1 MAIRLKLDVEL
12 ERLYGL
18 PLAEFTRARNDLARE
33 LRRAGERE
41 AAEEVSALPKPSI
54 SAWTVN
60 QLARKERL
68 QVRSLLTASE
78 HLRDAQARLLGG
90 GSADELQEAAGRQ
103 REVVR
108 ALLDSA
114 KEVLRSA
121 GHSAT
126 DATMERI
133 RETLTAVAGDEEG
146 MRLVREG
153 RLSKDLDPTGF
164 GPLALGT
171 GAGRKPPARAR
182 SVPTAGKRASSQRER
197 QRRAERARKSQ
208 IDNAKR
214 EVDELRAE
222 VAEQN
227 ARARRAKGEALR
239 AERAAETAKAAAEKV
254 EAELERLTARLEAAK
269 DALARARSA

>member
-1 MAIRLKLDVEL
+1 MATRLKLDEEL

-18 PLAEFTRARNDLARE
+18 PLAEFTRARNDLARA

-41 AAEEVSALPKPSI
+41 AADEVSALPKPSI

-68 QVRSLLTASE
+68 QVRALLTAAE
-78 HLRDAQARLLGG
+78 ALRDAQAGLLGG
-90 GSADELQEAAGRQ
+90 GSPDELREAAERQ
-103 REVVR
+103 REVVE
-108 ALLDSA
+108 ALLASA

-121 GHSAT
+121 GHAAT
-126 DATMERI
+126 DATLERI

-146 MRLVREG
+146 RRLVREG

-171 GAGRKPPARAR
+171 GAGRKTPARAR
-182 SVPTAGKRASSQRER
+182 SIPTAGKRPSAQSER

-208 IDNAKR
+208 IDDAKR

-227 ARARRAKGEALR
+227 ARARRARGEALR

-254 EAELERLTARLEAAK
+254 EAELERLTARLEAAR
-269 DALARARSA
+269 DALARARSP